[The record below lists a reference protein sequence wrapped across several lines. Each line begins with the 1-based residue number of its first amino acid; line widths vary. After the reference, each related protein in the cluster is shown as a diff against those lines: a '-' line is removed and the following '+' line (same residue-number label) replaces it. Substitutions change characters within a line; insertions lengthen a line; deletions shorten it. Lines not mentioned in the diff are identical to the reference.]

1 MRLVS
6 FATQATEN
14 DFRQMV
20 LLGNNCVV
28 FTTLARITNLNECN
42 KIFYHIFCLERI
54 SIHKK
59 SGMNP
64 EVGHL

>member
-6 FATQATEN
+6 FATHATEN
-14 DFRQMV
+14 DFRQVV

-42 KIFYHIFCLERI
+42 KIFLPYFLLGANQYAQ
-54 SIHKK
+54 K
-59 SGMNP
+59 SWN
-64 EVGHL
+64 ES